1 VAYFYLCKQI
11 HSVREAEMNELK
23 KKCWREKVTAEI
35 TVTHVQEFAQE
46 LGAKLEAAEVAQFLN
61 HNGLAQNVWIHMME
75 AGEQYIKSSL
85 QNQVKPATV
94 TQSRRA
100 SATPVMVQ

>member
-1 VAYFYLCKQI
+1 
-11 HSVREAEMNELK
+11 MNELK

-46 LGAKLEAAEVAQFLN
+46 LGAKLDAAEVAQFLN

-75 AGEQYIKSSL
+75 AGEQFIKSNL
-85 QNQVKPATV
+85 QREVKAISVRQSCRTNPPA
-94 TQSRRA
+94 
-100 SATPVMVQ
+100 VMVQ

>member
-1 VAYFYLCKQI
+1 
-11 HSVREAEMNELK
+11 MNELK

-46 LGAKLEAAEVAQFLN
+46 LGAKLDVAEVAQFLN

-85 QNQVKPATV
+85 QSKLKAIAVPQNC
-94 TQSRRA
+94 RA
-100 SATPVMVQ
+100 SVPALMVQ